1 MPHVTLAYQ
10 TMARIEEIMSADQ
23 GASYRGWLGKV
34 IPHIG
39 DAYRTDEDGHRSHL
53 GASMI
58 GQECARAIWY
68 NWRWVTKSKFGGR
81 ILRLF
86 NRGHLEEARFIA
98 LFLMIGCRVFQQD
111 EHGNQF
117 RISHAEG
124 HYGGSG
130 DGVILDLP
138 ELPSGTAALGEFK
151 THGETSFVE
160 LAGKLPDWRKH
171 LEDPQRHP
179 FTGKGVREAKFEHYV
194 QMQQYMRKMGLP
206 ISIYVAVNKN
216 TDDIYMELVT
226 LNSEIADQFLD
237 RGENLVWLSEPPA
250 RISETPGFW
259 KCRFCDHKPVCHMD
273 APPDRNCRTCPHS
286 YPAKNKEWRCRLRGD
301 MVLSKE
307 LQLTG
312 CDQYTPKDL

>member
-1 MPHVTLAYQ
+1 
-10 TMARIEEIMSADQ
+10 
-23 GASYRGWLGKV
+23 V

-138 ELPSGTAALGEFK
+138 ELPAGTAALGEFK
-151 THGETSFVE
+151 THSETSFVE

-171 LEDPQRHP
+171 QEDPQLYP
-179 FTGKGVREAKFEHYV
+179 FTGKGVRDAKFEHYV

-206 ISIYVAVNKN
+206 IAIYVAVNKN
-216 TDDIYMELVT
+216 TDDIYMELVYLDT
-226 LNSEIADQFLD
+226 AIADQFLD
-237 RGENLVWLSEPPA
+237 RGENLVWLPDAPK

-259 KCRFCDHKPVCHMD
+259 KCRFCDHKPVCHMG
-273 APPDRNCRTCPHS
+273 APADRNCRTCPHS
-286 YPAKNKEWRCRLRGD
+286 YPAKTKEWRCRLRGD